1 MKNTELC
8 PKCQVGADAYKL
20 DPKEPMCPY
29 LHYHNGEKCTMFKE
43 MTGGDDK

>member
-29 LHYHNGEKCTMFKE
+29 LHCHNGEKMHNVQRN
-43 MTGGDDK
+43 DRRR